1 VLLRDAELANKL
13 QLQRNNNGS
22 TPLIVAA
29 AAAGEQPA
37 VFGALLAVAGADVL
51 EASTHQGEPQGL
63 RGGPPRQCLPQ
74 LAPGAAVHSP

>member
-1 VLLRDAELANKL
+1 LLDVLLRDAELVNKL

-37 VFGALLAVAGADVL
+37 VFSALLAVAGADVL
-51 EASTHQGEPQGL
+51 EARTKQGEPLVGEMH
-63 RGGPPRQCLPQ
+63 
-74 LAPGAAVHSP
+74 AAGRTGCRCA